1 MPTQVHDSAQRWPD
15 LHPLVTAHVQCM
27 NVGHFSLHVPMSFEA
42 FYCTCVT
49 DASEPLSYPAS
60 LSAFPSTT
68 LCRPSEKG
76 SIFRFIDCFI
86 ECNSFANPGAW
97 FPAAPEPVFV
107 CILLGGG
114 LEPGGTLL
122 NDMYLSTASA
132 RLSRTQTWQAG
143 CRLVRAVVGI

>member
-1 MPTQVHDSAQRWPD
+1 
-15 LHPLVTAHVQCM
+15 
-27 NVGHFSLHVPMSFEA
+27 MSFEA
-42 FYCTCVT
+42 FYCTSVT

-107 CILLGGG
+107 CILLCGG

-122 NDMYLSTASA
+122 NDMYQSTAIGTLKQDLNRA
-132 RLSRTQTWQAG
+132 SRMWAQSP
-143 CRLVRAVVGI
+143 